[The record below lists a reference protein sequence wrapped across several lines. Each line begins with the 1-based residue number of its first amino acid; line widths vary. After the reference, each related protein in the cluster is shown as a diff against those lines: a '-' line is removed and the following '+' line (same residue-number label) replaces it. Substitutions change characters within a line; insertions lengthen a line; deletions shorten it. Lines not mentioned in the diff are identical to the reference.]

1 MKRIVNVSVIF
12 LSFLVL
18 IVVIDACEGKETGQF
33 RLSEINSIALR
44 LLEIKTR
51 TIEPYEEYYST
62 IAYINLSDTLEI
74 RYDSL
79 GIDITTGT
87 EYFLTQ
93 NSQFNNT
100 SFINSCYANDQ
111 QYSYEKIVDIIVT
124 SNKDYS
130 NNLPKGSDLSGIM
143 NITYGHSPNGIN
155 IESFLTSYN
164 CEQLN
169 VILRFLSPP
178 DSDVVHTITI
188 KYITEH
194 GNEVETTPGQL
205 LIKK

>member
-1 MKRIVNVSVIF
+1 MKRIVNVIVIC

-18 IVVIDACEGKETGQF
+18 IVVIDACDGKESGQF

-51 TIEPYEEYYST
+51 TTDPYEEYYST
-62 IAYINLSDTLEI
+62 IAYINLQDTLAI

-79 GIDITTGT
+79 GIDITTRT
-87 EYFLTQ
+87 EYFITQ
-93 NSQFNNT
+93 NSQFNNS
-100 SFINSCYANDQ
+100 SFINSCYAQKTQVN
-111 QYSYEKIVDIIVT
+111 YERIVDIIVT

-178 DSDVVHTITI
+178 DSDEVHTITI
-188 KYITEH
+188 IYVTEH